1 METKR
6 FDFVLRA
13 EQPIAHHSETLGN
26 AALLMRRKTR
36 LPDGGFA
43 DVPMV
48 TGDTMRHGLR
58 EAAAFAYLDAA
69 GLLGETLSEPAL
81 RLLFAGGMVTGS
93 AGGSVRLGDY
103 RELCELCPPLA
114 LLGGCAQ
121 NRVVPGR
128 MMVDEATLICTETAH
143 LVPEYVV
150 EWLGDTPLSSQRS
163 HVEEAQ
169 RVRMDPALDP
179 GKRRLLIATDR
190 EQIEMRMALR
200 ESPATEAQAD
210 ASKSTMLPRTYERV
224 VQGSL
229 FWWRVTATCW
239 DDLDADTLMVM
250 LAAFLYD
257 ARVGGK
263 RGTGCGLLAP
273 VQAWGA
279 ELRRPSERPDAMD
292 VRALGSRVGT
302 RFRAHVAE
310 RRERIAEFL
319 GRVAA

>member
-1 METKR
+1 MDTKR
-6 FDFVLRA
+6 FDIILRA
-13 EQPIAHHSETLGN
+13 EQPIAHHAEVLGN
-26 AALLMRRKTR
+26 AALLMRRKVR
-36 LPDGGFA
+36 QPDGGFA
-43 DVPMV
+43 DVPYI

-58 EAAAFAYLDAA
+58 EAAAMAYLDAA
-69 GLLGETLSEPAL
+69 GLLGATLSEAAL

-103 RELCELCPPLA
+103 RELCELFPPLA

-121 NRVVPGR
+121 NRVIPGR
-128 MMVDEATLICTETAH
+128 LAVDEATLICTETAH
-143 LVPEYVV
+143 LLPEHVL
-150 EWLGDTPLSSQRS
+150 EWVGAAPLSSQRA

-169 RVRMDPALDP
+169 RVRMDPLLDP
-179 GKRRLLIATDR
+179 SKRTLLVADQR
-190 EQIEMRMALR
+190 QQVEMRMELR
-200 ESPATEAQAD
+200 EGAATD
-210 ASKSTMLPRTYERV
+210 AAAAETKSTMLPRTYERV

-239 DDLDADTLMVM
+239 DDLDHDTLMVM
-250 LAAFLYD
+250 LAAFLYE

-292 VRALGSRVGT
+292 VRALGARVGE

-310 RRERIAEFL
+310 RRARIADFL

>member
-13 EQPIAHHSETLGN
+13 EQPIAHHSEVLGN
-26 AALLMRRKTR
+26 AALLMRRTTR
-36 LPDGGFA
+36 LPDGQFA
-43 DVPMV
+43 EVPMV

-69 GLLGETLSEPAL
+69 GLLGATLSEPAL
-81 RLLFAGGMVTGS
+81 RLLFAGGMMTGS

-103 RELCELCPPLA
+103 RELCELMPALA

-121 NRVVPGR
+121 NRVIPGR
-128 MMVDEATLICTETAH
+128 MMVDEATLICTDTAH
-143 LVPEYVV
+143 LLPEYVV
-150 EWLGDTPLSSQRS
+150 EWMGVAPLSSQRA

-169 RVRMDPALDP
+169 RVRMDPLLDP
-179 GKRRLLIATDR
+179 TKRKLLVAADR
-190 EQIEMRMALR
+190 QHVELRMELS
-200 ESPATEAQAD
+200 ESPVSDAQAVET
-210 ASKSTMLPRTYERV
+210 KSTMLPRTYERI

-239 DDLDADTLMVM
+239 DELDVDTLMVM

-257 ARVGGK
+257 GRVGGK
-263 RGTGCGLLAP
+263 RGTGCGLLTP
-273 VQAWGA
+273 MQAWGA
-279 ELRRPSERPDAMD
+279 ALRRPSERPDAMD
-292 VRALGSRVGT
+292 VRALGARVGE

-310 RRERIAEFL
+310 RRERIAAFL